1 MDTLHH
7 TVGSRVVSGGN
18 DVGNIEE
25 GGEGGPEVNFGPQ
38 SELMWEGT
46 PKRVI
51 QAVKRAVAQAEAVV
65 SSKGTASTQQVEWS
79 MMVKM

>member
-1 MDTLHH
+1 MVVMMWVILK
-7 TVGSRVVSGGN
+7 RVARE
-18 DVGNIEE
+18 DQRLEA
-25 GGEGGPEVNFGPQ
+25 NFGPQ

-46 PKRVI
+46 PKQVI

-65 SSKGTASTQQVEWS
+65 SSKGTASTKRVEWS

>member
-25 GGEGGPEVNFGPQ
+25 GGEGGPE
-38 SELMWEGT
+38 
-46 PKRVI
+46 
-51 QAVKRAVAQAEAVV
+51 AVGEFWAVV
-65 SSKGTASTQQVEWS
+65 RGDVGRNNEAGDPGLWRRLRR
-79 MMVKM
+79 